1 MTKNKAKN
9 KSIGTLIG
17 YLEEEIER
25 FKKKNNSWPGKII
38 LNKETKDKL
47 FTELELEPSMNTEKC
62 WKDKKEL
69 NYRGI
74 PIEIK
79 EDVYIELKGE

>member
-9 KSIGTLIG
+9 KDIGTLID

-47 FTELELEPSMNTEKC
+47 FTELELEPNIQGS
-62 WKDKKEL
+62 WFDRKD
-69 NYRGI
+69 NFRGI

-79 EDVYIELKGE
+79 KDVYIELKGE

>member
-9 KSIGTLIG
+9 KDIGTLIG
-17 YLEEEIER
+17 YLEEEIEG
-25 FKKKNNSWPGKII
+25 FNLKNNDYPVKIFM
-38 LNKETKDKL
+38 NKETKDKL

-79 EDVYIELKGE
+79 EDVYIELMGE